1 MWLWP
6 NPNVTWRVSVD
17 YTEINKAFPKD
28 SFPLP
33 KLDRLFGSTT
43 YHALL
48 SFIDAYSKFH

>member
-28 SFPLP
+28 SFALR

-48 SFIDAYSKFH
+48 SFINAYSEFH